1 MKSGN
6 LAVGECVYLS
16 ATDTIAPM
24 KSSLLLKIVPL
35 LWIVGFSLVAN
46 ATSVTNLYQ
55 AQVPVADQS
64 VAERSRALRIGLGKV
79 LVKVTGNSAVLADPE
94 ILQAMAGAE
103 GYVTE
108 YGYVSYSEPG
118 ESGANGLA
126 LNIHFAE
133 TSVDRLMRR
142 EHLQVWPSDRPE
154 LLVWMV
160 IDSADGGR
168 QFVSADDQPTLLGL
182 LDYAMKER
190 AAPLLM
196 PLLDLTDRMTLTE
209 EDAWNFN
216 LEKLTEASARYNS
229 HAWMVVRLYQSATG
243 QWRGARLLKL
253 EGSDNLRSLVADSP
267 ALLVDQLVGETVDSL
282 ASRYAFVPQST
293 DQELVLNVDHVETYQ
308 SFSDVT
314 SYLESLELVSSVIVD
329 YVDEDRLGL
338 RLSMEGDASLL
349 LDTLRRDGR
358 MTEKVASVV
367 DGAVPNTY
375 LFSWGRP

>member
-142 EHLQVWPSDRPE
+142 EQLQVWPSDRPE

-190 AAPLLM
+190 
-196 PLLDLTDRMTLTE
+196 
-209 EDAWNFN
+209 
-216 LEKLTEASARYNS
+216 
-229 HAWMVVRLYQSATG
+229 
-243 QWRGARLLKL
+243 
-253 EGSDNLRSLVADSP
+253 
-267 ALLVDQLVGETVDSL
+267 
-282 ASRYAFVPQST
+282 
-293 DQELVLNVDHVETYQ
+293 
-308 SFSDVT
+308 
-314 SYLESLELVSSVIVD
+314 
-329 YVDEDRLGL
+329 
-338 RLSMEGDASLL
+338 
-349 LDTLRRDGR
+349 LRRC
-358 MTEKVASVV
+358 
-367 DGAVPNTY
+367 
-375 LFSWGRP
+375 

>member
-1 MKSGN
+1 
-6 LAVGECVYLS
+6 
-16 ATDTIAPM
+16 M
-24 KSSLLLKIVPL
+24 KSSLLSKIFAL
-35 LWIVGFSLVAN
+35 LWAACFSLVVN
-46 ATSVTNLYQ
+46 AASVTNLYE
-55 AQVPVADQS
+55 ALVPVADQS
-64 VAERSRALRIGLGKV
+64 VAERSRALRVGLGTV

-94 ILQAMAGAE
+94 ILQAMAGAKDF
-103 GYVTE
+103 VTE

-118 ESGANGLA
+118 ESDANGLA

-142 EHLQVWPSDRPE
+142 KQLQVWPADRPE

-160 IDSADGGR
+160 IDSSEGGR
-168 QFVSADDQPTLLGL
+168 QFVSADDQPALMAQLNH
-182 LDYAMKER
+182 AMKQR

-229 HAWMVVRLYQSATG
+229 HAWMAVRLYQSATG

-267 ALLVDQLVGETVDSL
+267 ALLVKQLVGETVDSL
-282 ASRYAFVPQST
+282 ASRYAFVPQTS

-314 SYLESLELVSSVIVD
+314 GYLESLELVRSVIVD
-329 YVDEDRLGL
+329 YVDGDRLGL
-338 RLSMEGDASLL
+338 RLSMEGEISLL

-358 MTEKVASVV
+358 MTEKVAS
-367 DGAVPNTY
+367 DSSGAAPNGY

>member
-24 KSSLLLKIVPL
+24 KSSLLLKIVSL
-35 LWIVGFSLVAN
+35 LCAVGFSLAAN
-46 ATSVTNLYQ
+46 AASVTNLYQ

-108 YGYVSYSEPG
+108 YGYVGYTEPG
-118 ESGANGLA
+118 ASESKGLA

-142 EHLQVWPSDRPE
+142 EQLQVWPSDRPE

-160 IDSADGGR
+160 IDGSSGGR
-168 QFVSADDQPTLLGL
+168 QFVSSDDQPELLALLGH
-182 LDYAMKER
+182 AMKER

-196 PLLDLTDRMTLTE
+196 PLLDLTDRTTLTE

-216 LEKLTEASARYNS
+216 LERLAEASARYNS
-229 HAWMVVRLYQSATG
+229 HAWMAVRLYQSSTG

-267 ALLVDQLVGETVDSL
+267 ARLVEQLVSETVDTL

-293 DQELVLNVDHVETYQ
+293 DQELLLNIDHVENYQ

-314 SYLESLELVSSVIVD
+314 GYLESLELVSSVTVD

-338 RLSMEGDASLL
+338 RLSMEGEASLL

-358 MTEKVASVV
+358 MTEKVSSVV
-367 DGAVPNTY
+367 DGTPPNAY